1 MTDINQDN
9 ENDSAQTDPQE
20 DDLIEV
26 EEDLIQN
33 SESEDDESE
42 DESSDETIKSLPKGV
57 KVSEDVDENELIL
70 PDDAEADLLTILENK
85 IHAESLEDEEEEV
98 LVTSSDDS
106 DNIEALL
113 KPRRSDEQH
122 CQVCWLLVRNN
133 APKCPEQRDDC
144 TIFTSVG

>member
-85 IHAESLEDEEEEV
+85 IHAESLEDEEE
-98 LVTSSDDS
+98 
-106 DNIEALL
+106 
-113 KPRRSDEQH
+113 K
-122 CQVCWLLVRNN
+122 
-133 APKCPEQRDDC
+133 
-144 TIFTSVG
+144 F